1 MASKLYFIIFKKKT
15 ETESERSAKH
25 FFPTKKKLCFQAKL
39 SRKTD
44 LKHIV
49 KNQLLKNGEKWT
61 EHPRLNKFRETIGGQ
76 KLKVKRRKTK
86 CDCELKILIKKQNQ
100 FVDEC

>member
-1 MASKLYFIIFKKKT
+1 MRISGKMAEQCGQQVVFYYFKKRT

-44 LKHIV
+44 LKQIV

-61 EHPRLNKFRETIGGQ
+61 EHPRLNKFRE
-76 KLKVKRRKTK
+76 KRKQEKNRWTK
-86 CDCELKILIKKQNQ
+86 NWKNQ
-100 FVDEC
+100 V